1 MEDFDK
7 MEDISEEKSAQ
18 NAEQSSEKALEENTA
33 LPQED
38 AEKSLVTNDG
48 ESALEEPT
56 AEAAGEPT
64 PYVWQYEQIVK
75 EQAQRKKERKNTALH
90 ITAIALSVIAILSS
104 ALAGFLAFTALFVK
118 GVEQPQQQ
126 EPQIIRQ
133 ISERVVYVRE
143 DNGTSGV
150 LTTQEVY
157 AKCIDSVVSISVT
170 MDGGAA
176 SGSGFIISE
185 DGYIVTAAHV
195 VDGATAVKVI
205 LNNDEIINATVV
217 GADNYTDVA
226 LLKVER
232 SGLTPIAIGKSD
244 NLLVGDDVVAI
255 GTPASLEYNGSLSYG
270 KVSYLN
276 RRMKIYDDYGN
287 TEKVMTVI
295 QTSALVNSGNSGC
308 PLINDRGEAVGIVVM
323 KLKSTYFEGM
333 GFALPL
339 DAAMPIIEAMKAGK
353 DYTALQSAISEK
365 PAVLGVTISAV
376 RINALDVYGLQID
389 SFSDADLDV
398 KSKMKVGDVI
408 THVDGVAVSGRSD
421 MRYILDRRAP
431 GDKIAVTFYRGY
443 QSMTVEVTLG
453 S

>member
-1 MEDFDK
+1 
-7 MEDISEEKSAQ
+7 
-18 NAEQSSEKALEENTA
+18 
-33 LPQED
+33 
-38 AEKSLVTNDG
+38 
-48 ESALEEPT
+48 
-56 AEAAGEPT
+56 
-64 PYVWQYEQIVK
+64 
-75 EQAQRKKERKNTALH
+75 
-90 ITAIALSVIAILSS
+90 
-104 ALAGFLAFTALFVK
+104 
-118 GVEQPQQQ
+118 
-126 EPQIIRQ
+126 
-133 ISERVVYVRE
+133 
-143 DNGTSGV
+143 V

-226 LLKVER
+226 LLKVEK
-232 SGLTPIAIGKSD
+232 SGLTPIAIGKSND
-244 NLLVGDDVVAI
+244 LLVGDDVLAI

-339 DAAMPIIEAMKAGK
+339 DAAMPIIEAMKASE

-443 QSMTVEVTLG
+443 QSMTVEVVLG